1 MSHITYMT
9 RFSVLSS
16 FVAVYYSSIYSFFL
30 GSKKSG
36 EPVWRSLMSNHAWRS
51 HVFDVTSSTVFFQTH
66 TDRAVEVTEIHLKVS
81 LPLQS
86 NASSVPRK
94 ELHFFLSFSS
104 PTGWVLCRVEPGTN
118 EGCKMQLN
126 LGSRLMSESVESTW
140 RAVSVLDCTSND
152 IYGGN
157 KSLFCHLFAITLFF
171 NYRPSFAKPW
181 RNSTWLW
188 GWFGSYCYWNRRP
201 GPQITEHF
209 STKEVRMSIKPL
221 ICYCRTQ

>member
-1 MSHITYMT
+1 MSRPVCTQKEISVTTILSHV
-9 RFSVLSS
+9 FSW
-16 FVAVYYSSIYSFFL
+16 
-30 GSKKSG
+30 GQ
-36 EPVWRSLMSNHAWRS
+36 RSLESQSEDLWCQIMPERS

-66 TDRAVEVTEIHLKVS
+66 TQSWDRAVEVTEIHLKVS

-171 NYRPSFAKPW
+171 NYRPSSFAKPW

-209 STKEVRMSIKPL
+209 STREVRMSIKSL